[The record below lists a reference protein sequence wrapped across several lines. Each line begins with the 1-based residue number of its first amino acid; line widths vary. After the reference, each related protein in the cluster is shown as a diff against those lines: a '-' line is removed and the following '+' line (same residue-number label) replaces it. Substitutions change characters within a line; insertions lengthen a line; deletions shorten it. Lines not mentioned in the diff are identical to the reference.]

1 MGSAPCGEFSSHPL
15 LSIKWTR
22 DIQAPNYPMARTK
35 QVIEHLAVR
44 GLEDGEDLVDMLKA
58 VSIQPH

>member
-1 MGSAPCGEFSSHPL
+1 
-15 LSIKWTR
+15 
-22 DIQAPNYPMARTK
+22 MARTK